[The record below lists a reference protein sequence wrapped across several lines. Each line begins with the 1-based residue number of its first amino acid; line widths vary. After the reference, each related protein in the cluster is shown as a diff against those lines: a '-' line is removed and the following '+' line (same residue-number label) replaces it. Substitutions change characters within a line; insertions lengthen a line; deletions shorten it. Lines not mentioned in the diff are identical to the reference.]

1 MIWVVS
7 QGCAPFFSEFLR
19 FRFEFVYSQI
29 GLELREWF
37 TITQVLTW
45 SLYEPNVG
53 ISENNKNFDESGSVR
68 KLF

>member
-1 MIWVVS
+1 MS

-19 FRFEFVYSQI
+19 FRFELFYPQI
-29 GLELREWF
+29 VLELRKRF